1 MQDVFA
7 QCQALVREADRD
19 RFLATLFAPARHRG
33 ALFALYAFNVEI
45 ARVRD
50 VAHQPMAG
58 EIRLQWWREVL
69 SRERA
74 GEAAGHPVAAA
85 IAAAF
90 AGDAGALRVLD
101 DLIEARRFDLYDEP
115 MPTLAALDD
124 YAGKTASALFD
135 VASRRLDDGDAA
147 GREAATRPAG
157 LAYAYTGLL
166 RSFGLHAS
174 RGQLYVPLEVLLRHQ
189 ARPEDIFAGRTT
201 PALADALAELRLRA
215 RAHLDDAI
223 AAVAALSP
231 PARIAFLPLGLVRPA
246 LDRMEKPD
254 HDVFRPAEIPQW
266 RRQWTLWRAAK
277 RIARTPPRAA

>member
-19 RFLATLFAPARHRG
+19 RFLATLFAPAQHRG
-33 ALFALYAFNVEI
+33 ALLALYAFNAEI

-69 SRERA
+69 SGERA

-85 IAAAF
+85 VAATF
-90 AGDAGALRVLD
+90 AGDAEALRKLD

-115 MPTLAALDD
+115 MPTLAALDE
-124 YAGKTASALFD
+124 YAGKTASTLFAI
-135 VASRRLDDGDAA
+135 ASRRLDDGAAA
-147 GREAATRPAG
+147 GCETAARPAG

-189 ARPEDIFAGRTT
+189 SGQEDVFAGRAT
-201 PALADALAELRLRA
+201 PELADALAELRLRA
-215 RAHLDDAI
+215 RAHLDDAT

-231 PARIAFLPLGLVRPA
+231 AAQIAFLPLALVRPA
-246 LDRMEKPD
+246 LDRMDTAD

-266 RRQWTLWRAAK
+266 RRQWSLWRAAK
-277 RIARTPPRAA
+277 RIARTAIRAA

>member
-1 MQDVFA
+1 M
-7 QCQALVREADRD
+7 READRD
-19 RFLATLFAPARHRG
+19 RFLATLFVPARHRG
-33 ALFALYAFNVEI
+33 ALFALYAFNAEI

-69 SRERA
+69 SGERM

-124 YAGKTASALFD
+124 YADKTASALFD
-135 VASRRLDDGDAA
+135 LASGKLDDGAAA
-147 GREAATRPAG
+147 GRQKAARPAG

-174 RGQLYVPLEVLLRHQ
+174 RGQLYVPLEVLSRHRAAQ
-189 ARPEDIFAGRTT
+189 EDVFAGRAT
-201 PALADALAELRLRA
+201 PELADAIAELRLRA

-223 AAVAALSP
+223 AAVTALTP
-231 PARIAFLPLGLVRPA
+231 AARIAFLPLALVRPA
-246 LDRMEKPD
+246 LDRMEKAD
-254 HDVFRPAEIPQW
+254 HDIFRPAEIPQW
-266 RRQWTLWRAAK
+266 RRQWTLWRAAR
-277 RIARTPPRAA
+277 RIVRMTP